1 MLIYNKGK
9 INSKRRYII
18 VVFFL
23 GDFVFH
29 VSGYDYKKKRGN
41 HLHSRAALTALPG
54 WLPTGAL

>member
-54 WLPTGAL
+54 